1 VIARITALDAD
12 RAIAALRA
20 EAAAAD
26 EATLRRLAP
35 CWRAA
40 VLRRLLAGAPE
51 DDPCRCG

>member
-12 RAIAALRA
+12 GAIAALRA